1 MANTGLY
8 YPYINPPADE
18 WTIRSVLY
26 WDRIESIVPWG
37 AELSDSTRALL
48 DEGLLA
54 RVDWMEVA
62 NVGIGVADEFVNFIH
77 TQHERRRVLDRWSN
91 KFQFQLIHTMKMPHR
106 IVEALRETEL
116 GFEKSHDWWAVRPDI
131 ASAYMSTLA
140 WGLASRNPNGCDLL
154 SDRGA
159 AIDSFRIRASEPE
172 LRGRLTAG
180 KGRKAI
186 QMLLKDLFIVPK
198 SLLSPRRVRLFKDE
212 FGNELSAFRN
222 HLNHQVLGVMSEFNE
237 EDFADRLTALRNDL
251 LTQSAAL
258 ERRLAPS
265 RLELVRKTVLPSVV
279 GVGAYLLTQDFRVAT
294 ALPVVL
300 ATSEAFVASVMQ
312 RPDRQE
318 AISAHPMAYA
328 ALFNDRTSRTGSRM
342 FLR

>member
-1 MANTGLY
+1 
-8 YPYINPPADE
+8 
-18 WTIRSVLY
+18 
-26 WDRIESIVPWG
+26 
-37 AELSDSTRALL
+37 
-48 DEGLLA
+48 
-54 RVDWMEVA
+54 
-62 NVGIGVADEFVNFIH
+62 
-77 TQHERRRVLDRWSN
+77 
-91 KFQFQLIHTMKMPHR
+91 
-106 IVEALRETEL
+106 
-116 GFEKSHDWWAVRPDI
+116 
-131 ASAYMSTLA
+131 
-140 WGLASRNPNGCDLL
+140 
-154 SDRGA
+154 
-159 AIDSFRIRASEPE
+159 
-172 LRGRLTAG
+172 
-180 KGRKAI
+180 
-186 QMLLKDLFIVPK
+186 
-198 SLLSPRRVRLFKDE
+198 
-212 FGNELSAFRN
+212 
-222 HLNHQVLGVMSEFNE
+222 MSEFNE